1 MKFIHVADIHLGAN
15 PDAGNS
21 YTENRP
27 KELWNSFERL
37 LEVCEEEKIDLL
49 LIAGDL
55 FHRQPLLRELK
66 EVDYLFSRLT
76 HTRVVLIAGN
86 HDYLKSDSYYRTFK
100 WSTPVHMFLS
110 QTTEYV
116 EYEDLGVC
124 IYGLSYEQKEITEGL
139 YDGAFPARRQPVEI
153 LLAHGG
159 DEKHIPIK
167 RNQIINLGYDY
178 VALGHIHKAMEIE
191 KNRIYYAGSLEPTD
205 KNDTGKHGYIKGEIV
220 SGNVVC
226 RFVPFASRE
235 YIHME
240 VETGKTMTSRAVR
253 ERVAEEIRRRGVQ
266 NLYKIVLT
274 GYRDP
279 DIIYELSGM
288 DVYGNLLEI
297 VDDTKPAYDFEKLE
311 KQNAE
316 NLLGRYIRSL
326 KGSEEGSVE
335 YQALLVGVQ
344 ALLDTKQS

>member
-1 MKFIHVADIHLGAN
+1 MWD
-15 PDAGNS
+15 
-21 YTENRP
+21 
-27 KELWNSFERL
+27 SFERL
-37 LEVCEEEKIDLL
+37 LEVCEKEEIDLL

-76 HTRVVLIAGN
+76 HTRVVMIAGN
-86 HDYLKSDSYYRTFK
+86 HDYLKGDSYYRTFQ

-110 QTTEYV
+110 QAMEHV

-124 IYGLSYEQKEITEGL
+124 VYGLSYEQKETAKSL
-139 YDGAFPARRQPVEI
+139 YDGAYPARRQPIEI
-153 LLAHGG
+153 MLAHGG

-167 RNQIINLGYDY
+167 RNKIVDLGYDY
-178 VALGHIHKAMEIE
+178 IALGHIHKPMEIE

-205 KNDTGKHGYIKGEIV
+205 KNDTGKHGYIQGEIV
-220 SGNVVC
+220 EGRVEC

-240 VETGKTMTSRAVR
+240 VETEKAMTSRAVK
-253 ERVAEEIRRRGVQ
+253 ERVAEEIRSRGVQ

-279 DIIYELSGM
+279 DMIYDLASM
-288 DVYGNLLEI
+288 DAYGNLLEI

-311 KQNAE
+311 KQNAD

-326 KGSEEGSVE
+326 KGSEKGSVE
-335 YQALLVGVQ
+335 YQALFEGVQ